1 MHSHSLPFRP
11 FSRLFR
17 LCVPVFAFLLLLCP
31 SLAGA
36 DPVSAVPASEESA
49 VVAPPPAVQE
59 ALQAVV
65 EQTTPETPV
74 EQPVQTGALPAVP
87 GEANPASTQMN
98 AEVPLQM
105 AWLLDPKGTHTL
117 GEVLSPGLQKDFT
130 PYQPETLPHHAG
142 TLWMRLV
149 PDGKV
154 PVFPLVLDLNTRI
167 ADQLPGTPQVWLARS
182 GETAGTPVRPANDGL
197 YPLPNP
203 LPEHTDIYIRVN
215 GIPAPGFV
223 PLLRDAA
230 SLTIVDNLGSQPQLV
245 LLAVLLFLC
254 LLRGVAERRE
264 WRMWAALY
272 IAAVWVQ
279 AFWGLPTTPA
289 GEVSRWDMPGLLAPG
304 VALLILPH
312 VGRHM
317 MRTRHHAPFID
328 MQFVLL
334 ALLGIVISVAPLVPG
349 YTWTLQFLPLWP
361 LFMLLLLPG
370 TFAACL
376 RRLPGAKRFFLIC
389 LLPPLGMLALFP
401 LSRLLPDWLI
411 AMLPHALDGFMTPGV
426 VSLIPL
432 TFLTLSALM
441 AALSPSPKPLPA
453 PNSRT
458 SRETPKTGR
467 AGVAALELGGFP
479 NDPAPSGDR
488 LPSLSIEPEGL
499 AIAAFP
505 TPKPAPARVQPEPT
519 ATAKPRKPD
528 NLPYPQAL
536 QAPLSAGMVEESL
549 RAPLDALLRAISAV
563 DQSPLSAEARR
574 RTDALGVAGRNLATA
589 IGNMGK
595 GAPAPDELRK
605 ERFDLNQLLL
615 ETHEAVANLAESKN
629 LGLSWFT
636 APHLPRYYEGHRA
649 QLADVLALLVESAV
663 LATERGMVQ
672 IRAQR
677 LPESTDP
684 GHLLFTVS
692 DTGCG
697 MPPLGRST
705 LALVRAWELVGPD
718 GELVSLESGPKGT
731 TVSFSMR
738 LAARVTE
745 PQPVPAAEP
754 DKDNLSRLPVSSLR
768 IIVVSSLPANRQ
780 MLSFYLDELPH
791 EIIEARSAEE
801 AQTLYRRAP
810 GALLIFDDDMP
821 EEAIGSA
828 VAAIRIFEGEHNFP
842 LASILALVNSSEQ
855 IDSLRRAG
863 CTHFLKK
870 PITRKDLRHLT
881 LRLAPVSR
889 RFKDTDETPAAP
901 KPNPKAPKQPAAT
914 SGPAKPKP
922 VDLPDLPT
930 PKAEQPA
937 ASAKTGLLGKL
948 LSPFLKQKPAPER
961 PAAPAVK
968 PEEEPVVVLTE
979 KAEKP
984 KLSSVGEPMPI
995 AKTDAALKETKRP
1008 SRPNPLEERAKHT
1021 PSRSTAPSNA
1031 AEWVGEPMPIITK
1044 PAPTERPEG
1053 PAARETPAM
1062 PTQEPSAVSPKPART
1077 PAPEA
1082 EPVPAAGADEWVG
1095 EPMPITKPLS
1105 LEPEKPASTPQTEPA
1120 NPVRSPLTL
1129 AMEPDEEPLT
1139 LTSQAEPA
1147 REETPL
1153 SLDEPLLLGE
1163 PLDGAPRVLDGDA
1176 LLLDT
1181 PVAEAETEALSLDGL
1196 EVEKPSQPVITL
1208 TEPLRSPAEPA
1219 KVPAAEPP
1227 LPDLFGDVSPA
1238 VPESAA
1244 RSLLDEAER
1253 LAPCEQG
1260 SRPAPASGG
1269 LHIEDIVEL
1278 GEPVAPV
1285 EPERPAAPA
1294 PEAPQASR
1302 SVSPETNP
1310 SEEPQDEASDEAI
1323 HSLLADLDAAL
1334 DRAIRGEQSGDAQA
1348 VCEAAAHIGRLA
1360 EAYDLRVLDD
1370 PARCLEEAA
1379 CSGNMDEV
1387 AQLMPDLVAVINKN
1401 RASFEEQ

>member
-1 MHSHSLPFRP
+1 MHSHSLPFRR

-17 LCVPVFAFLLLLCP
+17 LCVPVFAFLLLICP
-31 SLAGA
+31 GDAGA
-36 DPVSAVPASEESA
+36 EPTSPTAPAEPS

-65 EQTTPETPV
+65 EQTTPEAPV

-117 GEVLSPGLQKDFT
+117 GEVLAPDMRKEFT
-130 PYQPETLPHHAG
+130 PYEPETLPHHAG
-142 TLWMRLV
+142 TLWMRLA

-167 ADQLPGTPQVWLARS
+167 ADQLPGTPQVWLVRS
-182 GETAGTPVRPANDGL
+182 GETTGTPVRPSNDGL

-203 LPEHTDIYIRVN
+203 LPEHTDIYLRVN

-317 MRTRHHAPFID
+317 LRTRHHAPFID

-334 ALLGIVISVAPLVPG
+334 ALLGIAISVAPLVPG

-401 LSRLLPDWLI
+401 LSRLLPEWLI

-479 NDPAPSGDR
+479 DEPAPSGNR

-499 AIAAFP
+499 AIATFP
-505 TPKPAPARVQPEPT
+505 MPKPVPARVQPEPT
-519 ATAKPRKPD
+519 VAAKPRKPE
-528 NLPYPQAL
+528 NRPYPQAL

-595 GAPAPDELRK
+595 SAPAPDEFRK
-605 ERFDLNQLLL
+605 ESFDLNQLLL

-636 APHLPRYYEGHRA
+636 APHLPRHYEGHRA

-692 DTGCG
+692 DTGSG

-731 TVSFSMR
+731 TISFSMR
-738 LAARVTE
+738 LTARVTE
-745 PQPVPAAEP
+745 QQPAPAVEP
-754 DKDNLSRLPVSSLR
+754 DKDNLSRLPASALR
-768 IIVVSSLPANRQ
+768 IIVVSTLPANRQ

-801 AQTLYRRAP
+801 AQQLYRRTP

-821 EEAIGSA
+821 EEAIGNA

-842 LASILALVNSSEQ
+842 LACILALVNSGEQ
-855 IDSLRRAG
+855 IESLRRAG

-870 PITRKDLRHLT
+870 PITRKELRHLT

-889 RFKDTDETPAAP
+889 RFKDTDETPATP
-901 KPNPKAPKQPAAT
+901 KPKPEAKRPAAT
-914 SGPAKPKP
+914 PKPAKPLP

-930 PKAEQPA
+930 PTAEQPA
-937 ASAKTGLLGKL
+937 ASAKTGLLRKL
-948 LSPFLKQKPAPER
+948 LSPFRKQNGPVSKTA
-961 PAAPAVK
+961 AVK
-968 PEEEPVVVLTE
+968 PEEETVVVLTE

-984 KLSSVGEPMPI
+984 KLSSVGDPMPI
-995 AKTDAALKETKRP
+995 TKTDAAPKETKRP
-1008 SRPNPLEERAKHT
+1008 ARPNPLEERAKRM
-1021 PSRSTAPSNA
+1021 PARSTAPSNTAEWVGDPMPIVKPQDVPMKRPEAVAAQEPPATSAKASPAVASKPAPEAKPDPIPDA
-1031 AEWVGEPMPIITK
+1031 AEWVGDPMPLI
-1044 PAPTERPEG
+1044 
-1053 PAARETPAM
+1053 
-1062 PTQEPSAVSPKPART
+1062 
-1077 PAPEA
+1077 
-1082 EPVPAAGADEWVG
+1082 
-1095 EPMPITKPLS
+1095 KPLS
-1105 LEPEKPASTPQTEPA
+1105 LEPEKPAPAPQADPTKAE
-1120 NPVRSPLTL
+1120 SPLTL
-1129 AMEPDEEPLT
+1129 AMEPEKEPLS
-1139 LTSQAEPA
+1139 LTSQADPV
-1147 REETPL
+1147 RGETPL

-1163 PLDGAPRVLDGDA
+1163 PLDETAPRVLDGDA
-1176 LLLDT
+1176 LLLNA
-1181 PVAEAETEALSLDGL
+1181 PVAETEALSLNGL
-1196 EVEKPSQPVITL
+1196 EIEKPPVITL
-1208 TEPLRSPAEPA
+1208 TEPLGKPAEPA
-1219 KVPAAEPP
+1219 KVPADEPP
-1227 LPDLFGDVSPA
+1227 LPDLFGDALPA
-1238 VPESAA
+1238 KPETPS
-1244 RSLLDEAER
+1244 RSLLDEADR

-1260 SRPAPASGG
+1260 SRPAPATGE
-1269 LHIEDIVEL
+1269 LTIEDIVEL
-1278 GEPVAPV
+1278 GEPVAPEEPAK
-1285 EPERPAAPA
+1285 EPERPAAP
-1294 PEAPQASR
+1294 ETPQAP
-1302 SVSPETNP
+1302 VPTETHP
-1310 SEEPQDEASDEAI
+1310 SEEQQEEASDEAI
-1323 HSLLADLDAAL
+1323 HSLLAELDAAL
-1334 DRAIRGEQSGDAQA
+1334 ERAIRGGISGDTQA
-1348 VCEAAAHIGRLA
+1348 VRKAAAHIGRLA
-1360 EAYDLRVLDD
+1360 ESYDLRVLDD

-1379 CSGNMDEV
+1379 CSGNMDEI
-1387 AQLMPDLVAVINKN
+1387 AQIMPDLVSVINKN